1 MNPNSWWEVG
11 IDLESMAFNNK
22 ERIMK
27 RDEKTDDD
35 LGKYSLQIKT
45 SKNKT
50 PLMNNCLH

>member
-22 ERIMK
+22 ERMMK

-35 LGKYSLQIKT
+35 LREILSTDQNEQEQDT
-45 SKNKT
+45 SDE
-50 PLMNNCLH
+50 

>member
-11 IDLESMAFNNK
+11 IDLESMAFNSK

-35 LGKYSLQIKT
+35 LREILSTDQNEQEQDT
-45 SKNKT
+45 SDE
-50 PLMNNCLH
+50 